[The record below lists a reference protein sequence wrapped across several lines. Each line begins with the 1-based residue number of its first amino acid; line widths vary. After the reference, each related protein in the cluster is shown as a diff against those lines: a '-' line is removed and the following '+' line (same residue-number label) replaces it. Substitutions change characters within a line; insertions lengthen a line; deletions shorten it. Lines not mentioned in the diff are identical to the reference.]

1 MAQQWNDDR
10 PIYLQLKDRILTMI
24 MDGVLTEGEAL
35 PSVRKV
41 AVEYQ
46 INPITASKAYSELV
60 DEGLV
65 EKRRGLGMFI
75 LDGARKNLLVAEQ
88 KAFLEVEWPKIVK
101 QISRLGLDAEDLL
114 KTSIQNSGSKTNSA
128 QNEKE

>member
-1 MAQQWNDDR
+1 MVEQWKDDR
-10 PIYLQLKDRILTMI
+10 PIYLQLKDQILTMI

-46 INPITASKAYSELV
+46 INPITASKAYAELV

-75 LDGARKNLLVAEQ
+75 LDGARSKLLAAEQ
-88 KAFLEVEWPKIVK
+88 KAFLEVEWPKIVEL
-101 QISRLGLDAEDLL
+101 ISRLGLDTEELL
-114 KTSIQNSGSKTNSA
+114 NAAKNA
-128 QNEKE
+128 QSN

>member
-1 MAQQWNDDR
+1 MVKQWKDDR
-10 PIYLQLKDRILTMI
+10 PIYLQLKDQILAMI
-24 MDGVLTEGEAL
+24 MDGVLVEGEAL

-46 INPITASKAYSELV
+46 INPITASKAYADLV

-75 LDGARKNLLVAEQ
+75 LDGARTKLLAAEQ
-88 KAFLEVEWPKIVK
+88 KAFLEVEWPKIVE
-101 QISRLGLDAEDLL
+101 QISRLGLDPKKLL
-114 KTSIQNSGSKTNSA
+114 NDSYNNA
-128 QNEKE
+128 QRN

>member
-1 MAQQWNDDR
+1 
-10 PIYLQLKDRILTMI
+10 MI
-24 MDGVLTEGEAL
+24 MEGTLGEGEAL

-65 EKRRGLGMFI
+65 EKRRGLGMFVI
-75 LDGARKNLLVAEQ
+75 EGARNKLLQAEQ
-88 KAFLEVEWPKIVK
+88 EKFLTTEWPEIL
-101 QISRLGLDAEDLL
+101 QRIRRLGLDLDRLVAESAITD
-114 KTSIQNSGSKTNSA
+114 KDTSQ
-128 QNEKE
+128 E

>member
-1 MAQQWNDDR
+1 MERAVAEQWKDDR

-24 MDGVLTEGEAL
+24 MDGVIEEGAAL

-46 INPITASKAYSELV
+46 INPITASKAYAELV
-60 DEGLV
+60 GEGLV

-75 LDGARKNLLVAEQ
+75 LEGSRKKLLATEQ
-88 KAFLEVEWPKIVK
+88 KSFLNVEWPIIIE
-101 QISRLGLDAEDLL
+101 QIARLGLDVSELL
-114 KTSIQNSGSKTNSA
+114 KSSQQNNKK
-128 QNEKE
+128 QD

>member
-1 MAQQWNDDR
+1 MAEQWTEDR
-10 PIYLQLKDRILTMI
+10 PIYLQLKDQIHTMI
-24 MDGVLTEGEAL
+24 MDGVLNEGEPL

-46 INPITASKAYSELV
+46 INPITASKAYAELV

-75 LDGARKNLLVAEQ
+75 LDGARQNLLVAEQ
-88 KAFLEVEWPKIVK
+88 KAFLEVEWPKIMK
-101 QISRLGLDAEDLL
+101 QIERLGLDTKTLL
-114 KTSIQNSGSKTNSA
+114 STGQNNSA
-128 QNEKE
+128 QNDKE

>member
-1 MAQQWNDDR
+1 MAEQWTDDR
-10 PIYLQLKDRILTMI
+10 PIYLQLKDQIHTMI
-24 MDGVLTEGEAL
+24 IDGVLTEGEAL

-46 INPITASKAYSELV
+46 INPITASKAYAELV

-75 LDGARKNLLVAEQ
+75 LDGARKNLLAAEQ
-88 KAFLEVEWPKIVK
+88 KAFLEVEWPKIMER
-101 QISRLGLDAEDLL
+101 ITRLGLDTKTLL
-114 KTSIQNSGSKTNSA
+114 SSAIKNGSAPDN
-128 QNEKE
+128 QD

>member
-1 MAQQWNDDR
+1 MAEQWTDDR
-10 PIYLQLKDRILTMI
+10 PIYLQLKDQILTMI

-46 INPITASKAYSELV
+46 INPITASKAYAELV
-60 DEGLV
+60 DDGLV

-75 LDGARKNLLVAEQ
+75 LDGARGNLLKAEQ
-88 KAFLEVEWPKIVK
+88 KAFLEVEWPKIVE
-101 QISRLGLDAEDLL
+101 QINRLGLDTRELIGTIDA
-114 KTSIQNSGSKTNSA
+114 NA
-128 QNEKE
+128 QNDNE

>member
-1 MAQQWNDDR
+1 LERAVAEQWKDDR

-24 MDGVLTEGEAL
+24 MDGVIEEGAAL

-46 INPITASKAYSELV
+46 INPITASKAYAELV

-75 LDGARKNLLVAEQ
+75 LNGARKKLLATEQ
-88 KAFLEVEWPKIVK
+88 KSFLEVEWPKVIE
-101 QISRLGLDAEDLL
+101 QISRLGLDVNELL
-114 KTSIQNSGSKTNSA
+114 KSSQQNNQK
-128 QNEKE
+128 QD

>member
-1 MAQQWNDDR
+1 MAEQWTEDR
-10 PIYLQLKDRILTMI
+10 PIYLQLKDQIHTMI
-24 MDGVLTEGEAL
+24 MDGVLNEGEPL

-46 INPITASKAYSELV
+46 INPITASKAYAELV

-75 LDGARKNLLVAEQ
+75 LDGARQNLLAAEQ
-88 KAFLEVEWPKIVK
+88 KAFLEVEWPKIMK
-101 QISRLGLDAEDLL
+101 QIERLGLDTKTLL
-114 KTSIQNSGSKTNSA
+114 TTGQNNSA
-128 QNEKE
+128 QNDKE

>member
-1 MAQQWNDDR
+1 
-10 PIYLQLKDRILTMI
+10 
-24 MDGVLTEGEAL
+24 MDGVLSEGEAL

-46 INPITASKAYSELV
+46 INPITASKAYAELV

-75 LDGARKNLLVAEQ
+75 LDGARKNLLAVEQ
-88 KAFLEVEWPKIVK
+88 KSFLEVEWPKI
-101 QISRLGLDAEDLL
+101 IERITRLGLDTKTLL
-114 KTSIQNSGSKTNSA
+114 SATTKNGSAPDN
-128 QNEKE
+128 KE

>member
-1 MAQQWNDDR
+1 MAEQWTDDR
-10 PIYLQLKDRILTMI
+10 PIYLQLKDQIHMMI
-24 MDGVLTEGEAL
+24 MDGILNEGEAL

-46 INPITASKAYSELV
+46 INPITASKAYAELV

-75 LDGARKNLLVAEQ
+75 LDGARKNLLAAEQ
-88 KAFLEVEWPKIVK
+88 KSFLEVEWPKIMER
-101 QISRLGLDAEDLL
+101 ITRLGLD
-114 KTSIQNSGSKTNSA
+114 SKTLLSSTVKNGSA
-128 QNEKE
+128 PDNQE

>member
-1 MAQQWNDDR
+1 MTEQWTDDR
-10 PIYLQLKDRILTMI
+10 PIYLQLKDQILTMI
-24 MDGVLTEGEAL
+24 MDGVLSEGEAL

-46 INPITASKAYSELV
+46 INPITASKAYAELV

-75 LDGARKNLLVAEQ
+75 LDGARKNLLAAEQ
-88 KAFLEVEWPKIVK
+88 KTFLEVEWPKIVER
-101 QISRLGLDAEDLL
+101 ISRLGLDAKTLL
-114 KTSIQNSGSKTNSA
+114 GSTSHNGSA
-128 QNEKE
+128 QDDKE